1 MKVFAINPH
10 IYSPLGTNSAENFAS
25 VLAGKTGLSA
35 EQFRFSEK
43 PLWVSRLDTEQLEN
57 NFRMN
62 TKTTFSKLEKMC
74 LISMMAVINQTNL
87 HEHLAETAL
96 VFCSTK
102 GNIDALNEN
111 PEQIS
116 IPRLAQKLAD
126 FVGIPYKPYI
136 ISNACISGLQG
147 IIWGKRLIKSGNFK
161 YVLVV
166 AGDLVS
172 DFVLSG
178 FKSFNAVSDEPCR
191 PFDSDRKGINLGE
204 ASASILLTSDENLL
218 SYHSANEVVDG
229 FVSNDATHISAPS
242 RTGEGLYKVIKQ
254 LQEKYPEK
262 PIDCIS
268 AHGTATIYNDEME
281 SYAFTRAGLADVP
294 LYSLKGYFGHTL
306 GTAGLLESNILL
318 QSMQGNTVPVSK
330 GFQTN
335 GTANCLNI
343 NTINSTK
350 PLKNALKTAS
360 GFGGCN
366 AAVLFSKIE

>member
-25 VLAGKTGLSA
+25 VLAGKTGLKS
-35 EQFRFSEK
+35 EQFHFSEK
-43 PLWVSRLDTEQLEN
+43 PLWVSRVESEQLESD
-57 NFRMN
+57 FGFH
-62 TKTTFSKLEKMC
+62 KSAFSKLEKMC
-74 LISMMAVINQTNL
+74 LVSMMSVIEQTNL
-87 HEHLAETAL
+87 QEYLSETAL

-102 GNIDALNEN
+102 GNIDALNDDFS
-111 PEQIS
+111 QIS
-116 IPRLAQKLAD
+116 IPKLAQKLAD
-126 FVGIPYKPYI
+126 FVGILHKPFI

-147 IIWGKRLIKSGNFK
+147 IVWGTRLIKSRAFK

-191 PFDSDRKGINLGE
+191 PFDNERKGINLGE
-204 ASASILLTSDENLL
+204 ASASILLTSDEAFLN
-218 SYHSANEVVDG
+218 YNTGNEVVDG

-281 SYAFTRAGLADVP
+281 SFAFTRAGLGGVP

-318 QSMQGNTVPVSK
+318 QSIQESTIPISK

-335 GTANCLNI
+335 GTANTLKI
-343 NTINSTK
+343 NT
-350 PLKNALKTAS
+350 KNIHKKLDNVLKTAS

-366 AAVLFSKIE
+366 AAVLFSKI